1 MDNTTMI
8 VIAVIVIVV
17 LGFIF
22 KKLMASEVK
31 KNVPTLD
38 EPRDSDTRP
47 GNQGIKYTRHK

>member
-1 MDNTTMI
+1 MI